1 MEGNIDEHLSEEQ
14 REKIRVLREERDGLR
29 KRIGELSRE
38 IEGII
43 YSYPL
48 GGMQV
53 GEYIRFTVNAGV
65 LPGRYIGRVKDMF
78 VMTGYPGKGN
88 LVLNGNFIYIPFDG
102 AAVMEDCVEV
112 DSHCVHDVLASV
124 EVVGKDGAIVMIE
137 GMKDQICEGFLNS
150 LGLTS

>member
-1 MEGNIDEHLSEEQ
+1 MGGNIDEHLSEEQ

-38 IEGII
+38 IDGII

-48 GGMQV
+48 DGMQV

-65 LPGRYIGRVKDMF
+65 LAGRYIGRVKDLF

-88 LVLNGNFIYIPFDG
+88 LVLHGNFIYIPSDG
-102 AAVMEDCVEV
+102 AASMEDCVEV
-112 DSHCVHDVLASV
+112 DSRCIHDVLASV
-124 EVVGKDGAIVMIE
+124 EVVGKDGALVMVE

-150 LGLTS
+150 LGLSS